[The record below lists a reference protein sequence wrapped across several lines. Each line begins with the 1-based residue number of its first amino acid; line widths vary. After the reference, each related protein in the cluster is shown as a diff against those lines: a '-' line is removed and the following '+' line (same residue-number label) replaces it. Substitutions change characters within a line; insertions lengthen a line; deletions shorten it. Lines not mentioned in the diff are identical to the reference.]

1 MSRLVLI
8 PGLGADAQLF
18 GAVRH
23 LAPVIPP
30 WLPVDGGDLA
40 GYARRYL
47 DAGWVRSGDRLGG
60 SSFGGM
66 LAQEIARL
74 VPLRCLLLITT
85 CRSRAGVSPGLRTL
99 APLSRLVPVVHEP
112 APLIARILDLKL
124 GGTGPAHRRVIAS
137 WVRNGEPRY
146 LRWAA
151 RIGGAWRGVALPPGL
166 PVFQIHGS
174 HDRLMPARRSGA
186 DTIVPGAGHLLPITH
201 PAAFRSWLERSLA
214 AVEAGA
220 RREERHPIPRLPA
233 SLEPHVTAL
242 PEDPHAPPPLPPR

>member
-1 MSRLVLI
+1 MARPCGSRDRDAMGRLVLI

-18 GAVRH
+18 SAVRH

-40 GYARRYL
+40 SYARRYVE
-47 DAGWVRSGDRLGG
+47 AGWVKAGDALGG

-74 VPLRCLLLITT
+74 LPLRCLLLITT
-85 CRSRAGVSPGLRTL
+85 CRSREGISPGLRVL
-99 APLSRLVPVVHEP
+99 APLSRVVPVVHEP
-112 APLIARILDLKL
+112 ASFIAKILDLKL
-124 GGTGPAHRRVIAS
+124 GGTKPAHRRVIES
-137 WVRNGEPRY
+137 WVRHGEPRY

-151 RIGGAWRGVALPPGL
+151 RTAGAWRGITLPPGL
-166 PVFQIHGS
+166 PVFQIHGG
-174 HDRLMPARRSGA
+174 HDRLMPASRSGA

-214 AVEAGA
+214 AVA
-220 RREERHPIPRLPA
+220 
-233 SLEPHVTAL
+233 
-242 PEDPHAPPPLPPR
+242 